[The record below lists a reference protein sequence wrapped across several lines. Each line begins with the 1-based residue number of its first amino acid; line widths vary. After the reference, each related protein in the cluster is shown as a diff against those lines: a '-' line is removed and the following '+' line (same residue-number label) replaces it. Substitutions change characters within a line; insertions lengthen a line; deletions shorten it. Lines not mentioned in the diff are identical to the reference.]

1 MIKDGELL
9 VTPKE
14 GARRGGF
21 KFCSIGSV
29 PLELVQPGGAIRD
42 VNGDFLAKLGGGGIN
57 HIGFKVDAE
66 HFEEV
71 LEKMK
76 AKGLDVLL
84 SGRQAGGGG
93 FVYFDTR
100 EVGGFIIEL
109 YW

>member
-1 MIKDGELL
+1 MIRDGELL

-57 HIGFKVDAE
+57 DIGFKVDAE
-66 HFEEV
+66 
-71 LEKMK
+71 
-76 AKGLDVLL
+76 
-84 SGRQAGGGG
+84 R
-93 FVYFDTR
+93 
-100 EVGGFIIEL
+100 FIKPYCESS
-109 YW
+109 WP